1 MKSKI
6 IFRKKMNVSFV
17 HLIKLAIAGYTRGL
31 EVGFASREKKKAIF
45 AHDSIGRY
53 INLFGGYEREELDI
67 LFDFLAPLDVEFKNS
82 LALDIGANIGN
93 HAMYFSDHFQRVI
106 AFEPNDDVFYLL
118 KFNADQ
124 CENVT
129 AEKIGLGDE
138 SGNFILREVSGN
150 MMASWIEK
158 VPVETDRKTYS
169 IKVER
174 LDDKDLDNVKFIKID
189 VEGFEINV
197 LKGAARTIEDQKPII
212 LFEQHAK
219 DFLNDS
225 SPSIQFLEDLDY
237 EICWLEGGRVLSNS
251 WFSQGLGA
259 IRAFFLG
266 YDHRIVFGGRVPA
279 RTHSFLLAVPKKS
292 GLLKNLKSI

>member
-118 KFNADQ
+118 KFNGSMRKCDLK
-124 CENVT
+124 NFT
-129 AEKIGLGDE
+129 GDE
-138 SGNFILREVSGN
+138 S
-150 MMASWIEK
+150 
-158 VPVETDRKTYS
+158 
-169 IKVER
+169 
-174 LDDKDLDNVKFIKID
+174 
-189 VEGFEINV
+189 EISSCGK
-197 LKGAARTIEDQKPII
+197 LAAT
-212 LFEQHAK
+212 
-219 DFLNDS
+219 
-225 SPSIQFLEDLDY
+225 
-237 EICWLEGGRVLSNS
+237 
-251 WFSQGLGA
+251 
-259 IRAFFLG
+259 
-266 YDHRIVFGGRVPA
+266 
-279 RTHSFLLAVPKKS
+279 
-292 GLLKNLKSI
+292 